1 MEQSRVFSQSGEN
14 ASHSVS
20 ASCSVSMWAT
30 ANQKFMI
37 YVGQLWDQRRE
48 ASKNIPGPPAAKV

>member
-1 MEQSRVFSQSGEN
+1 MFSQSGET

-20 ASCSVSMWAT
+20 ASCSVSMWAR
-30 ANQKFMI
+30 ANQKVMI
-37 YVGQLWDQRRE
+37 YIGQLWDQRRE

>member
-1 MEQSRVFSQSGEN
+1 MFSQSGET

-20 ASCSVSMWAT
+20 ASCSVSIWAR
-30 ANQKFMI
+30 ANQKVMI
-37 YVGQLWDQRRE
+37 YIGQLWDQRRE